1 LTKEQAVVEKRKDDA
16 IKTEARRRAS
26 EHGRDWKSI
35 SKEERK
41 GFRKEA
47 RKASKTEARKASKK
61 EARAGRKK

>member
-1 LTKEQAVVEKRKDDA
+1 MVEGKQKSDDA
-16 IKTEARRRAS
+16 IKTEAQRRAS
-26 EHGRDWKSI
+26 KQGRDWKSI